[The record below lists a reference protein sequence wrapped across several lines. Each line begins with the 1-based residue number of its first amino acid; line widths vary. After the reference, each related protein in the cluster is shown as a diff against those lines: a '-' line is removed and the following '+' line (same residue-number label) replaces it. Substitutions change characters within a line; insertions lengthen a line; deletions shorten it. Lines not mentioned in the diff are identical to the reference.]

1 MSKYAGYAGLS
12 ASMKIKSYSLPA
24 RVVSVSIARPSI
36 RVIFGSGWGLYFW
49 MLARA
54 KSVCLPGTSRVVT
67 WENCVYVSERE
78 RKKSGGEERKI
89 RHLRTRNIFQGLCK
103 GKSGASGKA
112 PNLEN

>member
-1 MSKYAGYAGLS
+1 MSRYAGYAGLS

-67 WENCVYVSERE
+67 WESCVYVRERE
-78 RKKSGGEERKI
+78 KKKKRRGGEENLSPQSQGYLSRPLQRQERSI
-89 RHLRTRNIFQGLCK
+89 R
-103 GKSGASGKA
+103 
-112 PNLEN
+112 